1 MKRTIALMLVLFIS
15 LSMAAASA
23 QNLRGHHISDGSPV
37 VAVQADGTV
46 KAVGDNKYGES
57 DTAAWRD
64 VVAVSAG
71 FFHTLG
77 LKSDGTVYAT
87 GRNTSGECDVDG
99 WKDIIMVVAGWR
111 SSFGLKKDG
120 TIVHAGLT
128 DAAEM
133 AEIDEWNDIVW
144 IGAKIQN
151 SLFAIDKYGKVY
163 GTGMDLSQLQ
173 NVVQV
178 CDMLGCSLFLFA
190 DGTMKW
196 FDVESDGNEWIDID
210 YPGSR
215 DVCAIT
221 LVAERYVALRKDGT
235 VVSELEHADFSN
247 WTDIVEIEGDLG
259 IKSDGSVIVLGAW
272 AMVDWTS
279 EYSLEQMIEI
289 SKWKVMVDP
298 DTLPTAATQTDAP

>member
-1 MKRTIALMLVLFIS
+1 MKRTLALMLMLSIL

-23 QNLRGHHISDGSPV
+23 QNLRGNHISDASTV
-37 VAVQADGTV
+37 VAVQEDGTV
-46 KAVGDNKYGES
+46 KAVGDNEYGES

-64 VVAVSAG
+64 VIAVSVG
-71 FFHTLG
+71 LFHMLG

-87 GRNTSGECDVDG
+87 GRNSSGECDVDS
-99 WKDIIMVVAGWR
+99 WKDVIMVVAGWQ
-111 SSFGLKKDG
+111 SSFGLKRDG

-128 DAAEM
+128 DAAEIG
-133 AEIDEWNDIVW
+133 EIEEWEDIVW
-144 IGAKIQN
+144 IGKKVRN

-178 CDMLGCSLFLFA
+178 CDSLACTLFLFA

-196 FDVESDGNEWIDID
+196 LDFDGEWIDID
-210 YPGSR
+210 YPGSK
-215 DVCAIT
+215 DVSAIT
-221 LVAERYVALRKDGT
+221 LVGGRYLALRKDGT

-259 IKSDGSVIVLGAW
+259 IKSDGSAIVLGVW
-272 AMVDWTS
+272 AMEDWAYD
-279 EYSLEQMIEI
+279 YSPEQLIEI
-289 SKWKVMVDP
+289 NKWKVMVEP
-298 DTLPTAATQTDAP
+298 ETIPTPASKTGAP